1 MGEYRKLVC
10 LANSKR
16 DGGRC
21 VAGRLVTDQGFGP
34 WIRLVADE
42 AGGPVPTSYYW
53 QFLPSHIVEVPV
65 ASHAPFRHHTE
76 NHVIAS
82 GDWRRAGYMTC
93 EELGKLVESPEG
105 PLWLNGDSS
114 SGGYNDRVPEEC
126 LRGLSRSLY
135 LVRPENVELQA
146 TYEQLRGWS
155 KQRIRASFDLCG
167 EHYKLVV
174 TDPQIRKQ
182 DWEAGSVYSMDD
194 ALLCISLGE
203 PFHGYA
209 YKLAAA
215 VITSQSV
222 TQALGTKEFVDRLR
236 LEFAALLRDES
247 SRES

>member
-1 MGEYRKLVC
+1 MLEYRKLVC

-65 ASHAPFRHHTE
+65 ASHVPVRHHTE
-76 NHVIAS
+76 NHVMAS
-82 GDWRRAGYMTC
+82 GDWRRAGYMTW

-114 SGGYNDRVPEEC
+114 SGGYNDRVPEAC

-135 LVRPENVELQA
+135 LVRPEKVELQA

-155 KQRIRASFDLCG
+155 RRRIRVSFDLRG
-167 EHYKLVV
+167 EHYRLAV
-174 TDPQIRKQ
+174 TDLEILNQA
-182 DWEAGSVYSMDD
+182 WEMGVVYPMED
-194 ALLCISLGE
+194 ALLCVSLGE
-203 PFHGYA
+203 AFKGYA

-215 VITSQSV
+215 VITKQSV
-222 TQALGTKEFVDRLR
+222 SQAMQEKQAQRRGFTRVLVRF
-236 LEFAALLRDES
+236 
-247 SRES
+247 